1 MNNYENLE
9 LKQLF
14 DTLIAILSKN
24 NNKYKIIDSY
34 FVYIELS
41 SYQNFLNSYKIN
53 PSLFCNSTFR
63 YILNISRNLNIY
75 IDKIFKVRSNSE
87 CIKGSNYYTNL
98 ILKFLNNQDMTT
110 D

>member
-1 MNNYENLE
+1 MDNYENLE

-14 DTLIAILSKN
+14 NKLLLILSKN

-41 SYQNFLNSYKIN
+41 SYENFINSYKESPI
-53 PSLFCNSTFR
+53 FCNSIYR
-63 YILNISRNLNIY
+63 YILNISRGLHISIN
-75 IDKIFKVRSNSE
+75 KIFAVRSDPE
-87 CIKGSNYYTNL
+87 CIKGSNYYADL
-98 ILKFLNNQDMTT
+98 ILEFLNNQDMAF